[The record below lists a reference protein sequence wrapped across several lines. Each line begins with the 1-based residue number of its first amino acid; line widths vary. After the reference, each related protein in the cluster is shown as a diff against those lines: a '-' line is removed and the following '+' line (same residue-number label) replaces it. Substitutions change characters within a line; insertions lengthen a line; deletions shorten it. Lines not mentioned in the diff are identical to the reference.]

1 MRLGC
6 GGTGRRWWPAAAAL
20 IALCVLAA
28 VTTGWAARGT
38 AVSAAIVP
46 QPASTSQG
54 THRAVDAQLH
64 RDQRAHA
71 VVDDGFSS
79 DRSPMHQ
86 KKNAW
91 MTRDRPPTGTRTAT
105 QVVRSP
111 LPAVAPYCRPG
122 YINARAPTATAEHRD
137 ILTQL
142 CVARC

>member
-1 MRLGC
+1 M
-6 GGTGRRWWPAAAAL
+6 
-20 IALCVLAA
+20 AA

-38 AVSAAIVP
+38 AVSTAIVP
-46 QPASTSQG
+46 QRASTSQG

-64 RDQRAHA
+64 RDQRAQSVVDAQLHRDQRA
-71 VVDDGFSS
+71 RSVVDDGFSS

-122 YINARAPTATAEHRD
+122 YINARAPAAAAGHRD